1 MIFEIQG
8 DLNNLD
14 DMTKQVI
21 LDELYDYLIE
31 EGYSEK
37 EAKMQVEVH
46 EYELNN

>member
-8 DLNNLD
+8 DLTNLD

-21 LDELYDYLIE
+21 LDELYDDLIA
-31 EGYSEK
+31 EGFSDE
-37 EAKMQVEVH
+37 EAKMQVEMY